1 MSGNIVVVYEKGVLR
16 PLRPLNLP
24 ERTRLEI
31 RIVETDEGEM
41 TEAEKAYQVL
51 VQAGL
56 VRPSAPTELELI
68 SEKARLQAADAYG
81 QAGRFLLGLCVVDR
95 GNRSTAVDQINKTV

>member
-1 MSGNIVVVYEKGVLR
+1 MSGNIAVVYEKGVLR

-31 RIVETDEGEM
+31 RIVETDEGDM
-41 TEAEKAYQVL
+41 TDAEKAYQVL
-51 VQAGL
+51 MQAGL
-56 VRPSAPTELELI
+56 VRPSASAELEPI

-81 QAGRFLLGLCVVDR
+81 QAGPLSDWIIAERDDL
-95 GNRSTAVDQINKTV
+95 

>member
-1 MSGNIVVVYEKGVLR
+1 MMSGNIAVVYEKGMLR

-31 RIVETDEGEM
+31 RIVASEENTMTDVER
-41 TEAEKAYQVL
+41 AYQAL

-56 VRPSAPTELELI
+56 MQPQTPMRIEPVSDAE
-68 SEKARLQAADAYG
+68 RLQAADAYG
-81 QAGRFLLGLCVVDR
+81 QVGPLSDWIIAERDD
-95 GNRSTAVDQINKTV
+95 A